1 MLGLGGEEEGR
12 VVVVVVSK
20 DLLTRHARPKSCF
33 HRRMTDGFWTV
44 IPRVSAPA
52 DTKSRFFSLSL
63 FEQKKNDNEA
73 KAEIILITTAQHH
86 LATSKVIHNCASG
99 SAFPYNHA

>member
-1 MLGLGGEEEGR
+1 MGGEEGVR
-12 VVVVVVSK
+12 MCGGVVSTTK
-20 DLLTRHARPKSCF
+20 DLLTRHAAKIF
-33 HRRMTDGFWTV
+33 HRRMRDGFWTV